1 MFTKKFLA
9 YTEMSTIINACL
21 ETDDLLL
28 RKMIKDMF
36 VLKYCTDLDIPDEIE
51 SDLYDK
57 YVEDGTVSEISVNV
71 KNYNLIDTIIA
82 EYESPNRVIAEFV
95 DMATTAMNKL
105 TDSIPKNTRGWN
117 NLFDKV
123 NGIIDKS
130 VNMYKDK

>member
-1 MFTKKFLA
+1 MFTKKFLT
-9 YTEMSTIINACL
+9 YTELSTIINACL

-28 RKMIKDMF
+28 RQMIKDMF
-36 VLKYCTDLDIPDEIE
+36 VLKYCTDLDIPDEVE

-57 YVEDGTVSEISVNV
+57 YVEDGTISEIAINV
-71 KNYNLIDTIIA
+71 RNYNDIDTIINQ
-82 EYESPNRVIAEFV
+82 YESPNRVIAEFV
-95 DMATTAMNKL
+95 DMATAAMNKL
-105 TDSIPKNTRGWN
+105 TESIPKNTKGWN

>member
-9 YTEMSTIINACL
+9 YTEMS
-21 ETDDLLL
+21 TDDLLL

-105 TDSIPKNTRGWN
+105 TDSIPKNTKGWN